1 MAVCRVLDEKACESV
16 IPAEPFMNMRAS
28 LTVSCGYAI
37 PDTDVLVET
46 RCSRDRAMSG
56 LRSSCHGFPIPRLA
70 RLVFT
75 VLSFVLLFAVGAE
88 DLSAKSKQKSA
99 PPREP
104 ELKIVNL
111 TISPTPYAS
120 NKGPLQFSVIVQL
133 PKEVDHALMLEVS
146 SLVTSPSMT
155 SLRFLSSRQPI
166 TDHESAA
173 IISGSASAEELEPKR
188 VRIHLSWDGLDHNKQ
203 PAPPGSYEY
212 MVRAKL
218 LRNGEKGQKTQM
230 SSWPKRGSFLIK

>member
-1 MAVCRVLDEKACESV
+1 
-16 IPAEPFMNMRAS
+16 MRAS

-37 PDTDVLVET
+37 PDTDALLET

-56 LRSSCHGFPIPRLA
+56 LRSSCLSCHGFLISRFT
-70 RLVFT
+70 RLVSAALLFI
-75 VLSFVLLFAVGAE
+75 LLFAIGTE
-88 DLSAKSKQKSA
+88 DLSAKTKHKSA
-99 PPREP
+99 PAREP
-104 ELKIVNL
+104 ELKIINL
-111 TISPTPYAS
+111 TISPVPYAP
-120 NKGPLQFSVIVQL
+120 NKGPLDFTVIVQL
-133 PKEVDHALMLEVS
+133 PKEVDDALMLEVS

-155 SLRFLSSRQPI
+155 SLRFLSTRQPI
-166 TDHESAA
+166 TRHESAA
-173 IISGSASAEELEPKR
+173 IIAGSASTEEQEPKR

-203 PAPPGSYEY
+203 PAPPGSYDY

>member
-1 MAVCRVLDEKACESV
+1 
-16 IPAEPFMNMRAS
+16 MRAS
-28 LTVSCGYAI
+28 LTVFGSYVI
-37 PDTDVLVET
+37 PDTDALIEP
-46 RCSRDRAMSG
+46 RCNRDRAMSR
-56 LRSSCHGFPIPRLA
+56 LRSSPHGSLAPRLS
-70 RLVFT
+70 RILCT
-75 VLSFVLLFAVGAE
+75 ILPFVLFFAIGAE
-88 DLSAKSKQKSA
+88 DLYAKTKQKSA

-111 TISPTPYAS
+111 TISPVPYAP
-120 NKGPLQFSVIVQL
+120 NKGPLDFTVIVQL
-133 PKEVDHALMLEVS
+133 PKEVDDALMLEVS

-155 SLRFLSSRQPI
+155 SLRFLSSRQSI
-166 TDHESAA
+166 TDHESAV
-173 IISGSASAEELEPKR
+173 IIAGSASTEERESKR

-203 PAPPGSYEY
+203 PAPPGSYDY

>member
-1 MAVCRVLDEKACESV
+1 MIGS
-16 IPAEPFMNMRAS
+16 
-28 LTVSCGYAI
+28 
-37 PDTDVLVET
+37 
-46 RCSRDRAMSG
+46 
-56 LRSSCHGFPIPRLA
+56 RSSCRVVASRVARFIPA
-70 RLVFT
+70 
-75 VLSFVLLFAVGAE
+75 VLLLALCFAGGAE
-88 DLSAKSKQKSA
+88 DVGAKTKQKSA

-104 ELKIVNL
+104 ELKIVSL
-111 TISPTPYAS
+111 TISPVPYAP
-120 NKGPLQFSVIVQL
+120 NKGPLDFTVIVQL
-133 PKEVDHALMLEVS
+133 PKEVHDALMLEVS

-155 SLRFLSSRQPI
+155 SLRFLSSRQAI

-173 IISGSASAEELEPKR
+173 IIAGSASTEEQSPKR

-203 PAPPGSYEY
+203 PAPPGSYDY